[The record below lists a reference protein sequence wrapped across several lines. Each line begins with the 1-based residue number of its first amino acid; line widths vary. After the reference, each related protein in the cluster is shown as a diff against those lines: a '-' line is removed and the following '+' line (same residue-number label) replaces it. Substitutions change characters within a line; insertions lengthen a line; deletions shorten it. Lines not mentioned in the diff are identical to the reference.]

1 MYRGAHAMMDWVK
14 TLSVGLVIA
23 FVLGGFAVMAND
35 QDQSRRLKDVE
46 LQADN
51 HDEQIR
57 MLRESKIAVEKDIS
71 QIQKDITRIVVAVEK
86 LAD

>member
-1 MYRGAHAMMDWVK
+1 MMDWVK